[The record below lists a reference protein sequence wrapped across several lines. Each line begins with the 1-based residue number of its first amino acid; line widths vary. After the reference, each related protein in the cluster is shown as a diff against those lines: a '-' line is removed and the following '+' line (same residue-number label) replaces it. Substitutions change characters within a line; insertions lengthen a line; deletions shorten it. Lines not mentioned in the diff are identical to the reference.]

1 MTTALPRNR
10 WLWVAAGLLML
21 AEFGLFHRMTRLHYS
36 WVHPRWSDQIQYLTE
51 SYNSYEVLHTQGWWQ
66 GLVYACTNPAAQ
78 GTLHDIV
85 AVVVFGVFGP
95 SRLAALDINFA
106 VFLAW
111 QGITLFAVQRVSRS
125 PALGWLGF
133 GLVLCVAG
141 PWSADAGS
149 AVDFRLDHGAMCL
162 WGITAA
168 TALLTGGFRDLR
180 WSLVFGGLVGLTIIE
195 RFLTGAYFA
204 PVFLAAAIWILGGEE
219 KSRRLRNL
227 VLAGAVAFVLAAP
240 FFWLNWSWIYNYYWN
255 GHFANAESAA
265 RAPHLGVW
273 GSIDYV
279 LEGLR
284 GRQLGSVFLVFSLVV
299 TLIPLLLESFWDR
312 VRVGLPKVD
321 RDWLFMAAAFFVLPA
336 VLLCLHRQKSEYVL
350 GVLAPGLVLILLW
363 IWNVLLAGL
372 PLFARR
378 TSPSLLAALSCAG
391 LAVGLAFFVV
401 RQLTPDYPE
410 RNFIASSR
418 KTRELMERIYL
429 TAKRNNLPEPQIGM
443 DRINDAIGGI
453 MFRVTCYEKHR
464 EWVPFGDRL
473 PTGILANDEA
483 TIFTRLAECDFVFL
497 TDEMP
502 GHGHWPYDQQ
512 MKKLYPR
519 LKAWCEAH
527 LQHVDSF
534 PFFDSQMSL
543 YQRRGLH

>member
-1 MTTALPRNR
+1 MTTALPRHR
-10 WLWVAAGLLML
+10 WLWLAAGLLML
-21 AEFGLFHRMTRLHYS
+21 AEFGLFHRMTALQHA
-36 WVHPRWSDQIQYLTE
+36 WIHPQWSDQIQYLTE
-51 SYNSYEVLHTQGWWQ
+51 SYNSYEVLRTQGWWQ
-66 GLVYACTNPAAQ
+66 GIVYACTNPAAQ

-106 VFLAW
+106 VFLVW

-133 GLVLCVAG
+133 GLILCVAG

-149 AVDFRLDHGAMCL
+149 AVDFRLDHAAMCL

-180 WSLVFGGLVGLTIIE
+180 WSLVFGCLVGLTIIE

-204 PVFLAAAIWILGGEE
+204 PVFLAAALWIMWGEE
-219 KSRRLRNL
+219 KFRRLRNL

-240 FFWLNWSWIYNYYWN
+240 FFWLNRDWIYNYYWN

-279 LEGLR
+279 LAALAQ
-284 GRQLGSVFLVFSLVV
+284 RQLGPVFLIFSLVITV
-299 TLIPLLLESFWDR
+299 IPLLLESFWDR
-312 VRVGLPKVD
+312 VRAGLPKLD
-321 RDWLFMAAAFFVLPA
+321 RDWLFAAAAFFVLPTV
-336 VLLCLHRQKSEYVL
+336 VLCMHRQKSEYVL
-350 GVLAPGLVLILLW
+350 GILAPGMVLLLLWVWNILLTD
-363 IWNVLLAGL
+363 L

-378 TSPSLLAALSCAG
+378 PRPGLLATFSVVG
-391 LAVGLAFFVV
+391 LTVGLAFFAV
-401 RQLTPDYPE
+401 RQVTPAHDAH
-410 RNFIASSR
+410 FIASSR
-418 KTRELMERIYL
+418 KVRALMEHIYL
-429 TAKRNNLPEPQIGM
+429 TAKRNDLRAPQITM

-453 MFRVTCYEKHR
+453 MFRVTCYEAHR

-473 PTGILANDEA
+473 PTGILAGDE
-483 TIFTRLAECDFVFL
+483 TEIFTRLAESDFVFL

-502 GHGHWPYDQQ
+502 GHGHWPSDQQ

-519 LKAWCEAH
+519 LKAWCEAN
-527 LQHVDSF
+527 LERADTF
-534 PFFDSQMSL
+534 PLFDSQMSL